1 MEKIPAVVE
10 GVLCAVSRYPKAANK
25 VLLAL
30 ALVFGSLMTK
40 TFGGA

>member
-1 MEKIPAVVE
+1 MEVPAIVE
-10 GVLCAVSRYPKAANK
+10 GVLCAVSRYPRAANK

-30 ALVFGSLMTK
+30 ALVLGILITK